1 MILRP
6 PRSTLTD
13 TLFPYT
19 TLFRSSLE
27 HGGDPVKALALV
39 ERASAL
45 EPDDPAITD
54 SLAWAYF
61 RLGDT
66 AKALPLLQEAARK
79 SPADVEINEHLGDVY
94 WKAGREYEARYAWRA
109 AAIYAE
115 GDDAKRL
122 AGKIEGGMGAPESAA
137 RRSAHARRPRS
148 ISRSTFGIDRKSVV

>member
-19 TLFRSSLE
+19 TLFRASLE

-79 SPADVEINEHLGDVY
+79 SPAAVDINEHLGDVY
-94 WKAGREYEARYAWRA
+94 WKAGREYEARYAWRDA
-109 AAIYAE
+109 GITDE
-115 GDDAKRL
+115 GDDDKRL

-137 RRSAHARRPRS
+137 R
-148 ISRSTFGIDRKSVV
+148 